1 MIKLSEDTLYGI
13 SWWKNNIFK
22 AFKPIRYTKISIIIH
37 INASLEGLS
46 ASIDNVSTGGVCLP
60 RSSEND
66 AYSCPW
72 TEGNITSPKVICE
85 NKT

>member
-1 MIKLSEDTLYGI
+1 MIKFSEDTLYGI

-66 AYSCPW
+66 AY
-72 TEGNITSPKVICE
+72 
-85 NKT
+85 